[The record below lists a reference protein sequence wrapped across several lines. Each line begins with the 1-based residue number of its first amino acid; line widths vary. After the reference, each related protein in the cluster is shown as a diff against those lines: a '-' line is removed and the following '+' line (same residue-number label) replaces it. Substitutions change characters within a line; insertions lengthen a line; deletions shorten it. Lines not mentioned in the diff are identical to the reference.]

1 MNALERTETLTI
13 RIAQTE
19 KDMLQALADKDG
31 LSRSDWLRL
40 TIRRA
45 YADAIG
51 EKLPKRPPGR

>member
-51 EKLPKRPPGR
+51 EKQPKRPPGR